1 MTRMGRIRA
10 AGGILGSVS
19 VTHPRV
25 IRAIR
30 G

>member
-1 MTRMGRIRA
+1 MGRIGA